1 MPTTNRIDRELTA
14 AKLDPSNELRL
25 EDLERVVGGSI
36 TRKIDQ
42 SSPLLFQNACS
53 GTARKLGNGAR
64 RHVGDL

>member
-1 MPTTNRIDRELTA
+1 MSTTNSIDRELTA
-14 AKLDPSNELRL
+14 AKLDLSNELRL

-53 GTARKLGNGAR
+53 GTAFKS
-64 RHVGDL
+64 V